1 MNKMAILKVVL
12 GTVGAALGLAAQ
24 VMPDG
29 KQPKSEAKVETAK
42 EEE

>member
-29 KQPKSEAKVETAK
+29 KQPKSTETKVENK
-42 EEE
+42 EE